1 MRARL
6 EAQLDTEAAQTMIS
20 ERTIREAVER
30 IVSTAKPSKVILF
43 GSHAGGDAQ
52 ADSDLDFLVIE
63 PEVVDRG
70 AEMVRLRRAVGDIG
84 KGVDI
89 LVYSASEVE
98 QRKDWCTSALYWAL
112 REGRVVYDTAV
123 Q

>member
-1 MRARL
+1 M
-6 EAQLDTEAAQTMIS
+6 DTEAAQTMIS

-43 GSHAGGDAQ
+43 GSHARGDAQ

-112 REGRVVYDTAV
+112 REGRVVYDSAV